1 MSKPARNCGAVQ
13 RTSARPGPNPAP
25 NPAPGLAL
33 HLAEGYL
40 GEVIAAGRPG
50 QLFRAYETRD
60 ARFDGRFFVG
70 VKTTGIFCRP
80 VCPARTPLR
89 RNVDFYS
96 SAAAAFAAGLRP
108 CLRCRPER
116 APVLRAL
123 AGGEALVA
131 RALGAIDAGDL
142 NGGSV
147 EELSA
152 RIGVTSRHLRRLFET
167 HLGATPVQVAQTR
180 RLLFAKQLIEE
191 SALPLTDIAFAAGFN
206 SVRRFNT
213 VFRDTYARAPSA
225 LRRTQALAQATTK
238 TPTPTR
244 TRTPAPAHADASR
257 GRDAMLIRLGT
268 MQASAFAQLLGFYRT
283 RAFRGVEVVSEV
295 AYARSIVL
303 GGVAGGIE
311 VRHDVRSDALCLGC
325 EIKELMQLPR
335 VVARVKR
342 MFDLDA
348 PLAAVQGHLLHDRL
362 LRPALREP
370 VRVPCAWD
378 AFELAVRAVLGQ
390 QISVKAASTLSG
402 RLVERYGAPLD
413 TTHSQRGGEDAP
425 VRLFPPPEV
434 LARAHV
440 ADICALGIIRAR
452 AQTLIGLARHVAA
465 TPDWHTRYSGLE
477 AFTAELTALPGIGP
491 WTAHYIAMRGFADPD
506 AFPASDLGLLRSA
519 RALGIASTARELE
532 RHAERWRPWRAYAAQ
547 ALWNFKSD

>member
-1 MSKPARNCGAVQ
+1 MNA
-13 RTSARPGPNPAP
+13 SADS
-25 NPAPGLAL
+25 
-33 HLAEGYL
+33 HLSVSPILEGGYL
-40 GEVIAAGRPG
+40 GEAIAAGRPDE
-50 QLFRAYETRD
+50 LFRAYETRD

-89 RNVDFYS
+89 RNVNFYS

-142 NGGSV
+142 NEGSV
-147 EELSA
+147 ETLSA

-191 SALPLTDIAFAAGFN
+191 SALPFTDIAFAAGFN

-213 VFRDTYARAPSA
+213 AFRETYARAPSA
-225 LRRTQALAQATTK
+225 LRRALPAT
-238 TPTPTR
+238 
-244 TRTPAPAHADASR
+244 ADAAFPA
-257 GRDAMLIRLGT
+257 GAMVIRLGA
-268 MQASAFAQLLGFYRT
+268 MPQATFTQLLGFYRM
-283 RAFRGVEVVSEV
+283 RAFRGVELVGDDVYV
-295 AYARSIVL
+295 RSIAL
-303 GGVAGGIE
+303 GESAGVIE
-311 VRHDVRSDALCLGC
+311 VRHDVRSDTLCLLC
-325 EIKELMQLPR
+325 DLKDLAQLPR

-348 PLAAVQGHLLHDRL
+348 PLTAVRERLKQDRL

-378 AFELAVRAVLGQ
+378 PFELAVRAVLGQ
-390 QISVKAASTLSG
+390 QISVKAATTLSG
-402 RLVERYGAPLD
+402 RLVEMF
-413 TTHSQRGGEDAP
+413 GEALPDQP
-425 VRLFPPPEV
+425 GVEGVRPTRLFPPAEV
-434 LARAHV
+434 LAQAHV
-440 ADICALGIIRAR
+440 ADICALGVIRAR
-452 AQTLIGLARHVAA
+452 AETLVGLARHVAA
-465 TPDWHTRYSGLE
+465 DQDWRTRYTGLD
-477 AFTAELTALPGIGP
+477 AFTEELTALPGIGA
-491 WTAHYIAMRGFADPD
+491 WTAQYVAMRGFADPD
-506 AFPASDLGLLRSA
+506 AFPASDLGLLRGA
-519 RALGIASTARELE
+519 RALGIPAAPRELQ
-532 RHAERWRPWRAYAAQ
+532 RHSERWRPWRAYAAQ
-547 ALWNFKSD
+547 ALWNFRID